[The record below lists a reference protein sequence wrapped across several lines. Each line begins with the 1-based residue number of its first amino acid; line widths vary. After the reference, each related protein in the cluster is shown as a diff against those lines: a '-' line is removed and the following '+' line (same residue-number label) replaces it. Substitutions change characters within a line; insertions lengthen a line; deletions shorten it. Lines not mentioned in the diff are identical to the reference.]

1 MKAWGLSIEKTED
14 REEGVIMMRELIAA
28 EDEKKKEKKAQKAK
42 DLGLPDGG
50 LQIIIEEDKGSLSE
64 PDRPSPRMIDPSS
77 VAKPQGLRVPGRPQA
92 SPTERHLRS
101 ESESSVLGAY
111 LDIRMSRMD

>member
-1 MKAWGLSIEKTED
+1 MT
-14 REEGVIMMRELIAA
+14 MMRELMEA
-28 EDEKKKEKKAQKAK
+28 EDEKKRAKKAQKAK

-50 LQIIIEEDKGSLSE
+50 LQIIIEEGIGSLSE
-64 PDRPSPRMIDPSS
+64 PDKPSPRMVNPRVSALAS
-77 VAKPQGLRVPGRPQA
+77 PKPQGLKVPGRQL
-92 SPTERHLRS
+92 SPKEGHLRS